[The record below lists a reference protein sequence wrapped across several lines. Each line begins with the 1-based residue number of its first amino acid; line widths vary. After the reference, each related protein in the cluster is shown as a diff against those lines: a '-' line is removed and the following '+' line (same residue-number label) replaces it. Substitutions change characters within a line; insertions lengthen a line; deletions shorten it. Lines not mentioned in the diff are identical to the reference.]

1 MALYPNGRYLTRSP
15 GRHFGPGPG
24 LEVAARG
31 RADRLNCFVRE
42 DQAKSASTPDGYGLK
57 ASTPPL
63 TAGSMAAKKRMA
75 SVAGAG
81 YLLAGAP
88 VSGSF
93 SSALVGSGNLA
104 LIVGLS
110 GSGVLVTLQGQ
121 SAALSLTM
129 ALSGSGNIALS
140 GAGNLSLIVPFA
152 AAPGSRVLTF
162 ASAADL
168 KGLCSMAGAFSPF
181 TELSPQNLASAVWEA
196 LAGQFNGAGSMGAK
210 LNTASSGGVDVD
222 ALAAAIAAKISPLTL
237 QQFIALK

>member
-1 MALYPNGRYLTRSP
+1 
-15 GRHFGPGPG
+15 
-24 LEVAARG
+24 
-31 RADRLNCFVRE
+31 
-42 DQAKSASTPDGYGLK
+42 
-57 ASTPPL
+57 
-63 TAGSMAAKKRMA
+63 MA

-110 GSGVLVTLQGQ
+110 GGVLVTLQGQ

-168 KGLCSMAGAFSPF
+168 KGLCSMAGVLARSPSSRRK
-181 TELSPQNLASAVWEA
+181 TSPAR
-196 LAGQFNGAGSMGAK
+196 
-210 LNTASSGGVDVD
+210 SGRR
-222 ALAAAIAAKISPLTL
+222 
-237 QQFIALK
+237 